1 MSKTKL
7 TPEQNLKIAEVID
20 LFKHVND
27 GVSVLFGRPVE
38 RRSADTLLKKFSL
51 PSHSDPTK
59 TQLQALIDLLPRYN
73 ADCKKKYEIVLKPSK
88 LLEQIENVKAWKRKV
103 DNEEHNRLI
112 QEQSLKREQE
122 EQEKRRQLLE
132 TVPEEERRTPLCFFI
147 NANYY

>member
-1 MSKTKL
+1 MSKIS
-7 TPEQNLKIAEVID
+7 PEQNKEIADCIN

-38 RRSADTLLKKFSL
+38 RKSADTLLKKFSL

-103 DNEEHNRLI
+103 DNEDHNRLK
-112 QEQSLKREQE
+112 QELLLKQEQE
-122 EQEKRRQLLE
+122 EQEKRRRLLE
-132 TVPEEERRTPLCFFI
+132 TVPLSERQEKFNSIRNI
-147 NANYY
+147 IKNA